1 MSFSRFTPVALALL
15 LLGGTARAAPDYSV
29 RTLAQAPPAELHESI
44 RKLLRSTCIQVKDP
58 DGKAIFELWL
68 RATVPVRATEA
79 QVKNGLTYREVPLS
93 TLIGALRFVEERT
106 DYRKQKIPA
115 GVCTLRLALQPV
127 SDDHTNTA
135 PYRDFCL
142 LCSAGDDR
150 SPDLMSARR
159 LQVLSARVGDE
170 HPAVLL
176 LFPGKG
182 ATATPKLVDRGKGH
196 RVLLF
201 QLAAQAGE
209 HKATLPMGL
218 TLIGT
223 SAAR

>member
-1 MSFSRFTPVALALL
+1 MSFSHCPRAALALL
-15 LLGGTARAAPDYSV
+15 LLAGVTRAADYSV
-29 RTLAQAPPAELHESI
+29 TTTAEAPPAELHESI
-44 RKLLRSTCIQVKDP
+44 RKLLGGTCIEVKDA

-93 TLIGALRFVEERT
+93 TLLGVLRFVEERT

-115 GVCTLRLALQPV
+115 GLYTLRLALQPV

-142 LCSAGDDR
+142 LCPAGEDR
-150 SPDLMSARR
+150 SPDLLTPKR
-159 LQVLSARVGDE
+159 LQELSAKVTDD

-176 LFPGKG
+176 LFPGSG
-182 ATATPKLVDRGKGH
+182 ATATPKLVDKEKGH
-196 RVLLF
+196 RVLLLE
-201 QLAAQAGE
+201 LAAQAGE
-209 HKATLPMGL
+209 HKATLPLGL
-218 TLIGT
+218 TLVGT